1 MVCKELYVERYDWIV
16 HTFFDVDESCA
27 EEIMDVLF
35 NINCSAETARVAF
48 DKITSGKKN
57 VGLCFTNYKM
67 RESVL
72 VVSKSTSSAEFI
84 NSLHHE
90 LVHLPSHI
98 AHECNLDPQGE
109 EIAYLSGDIIMR
121 IYPHVAYLLCD
132 KCRNKY
138 LDYEKE

>member
-1 MVCKELYVERYDWIV
+1 MVTQEIYIPKYRWRIHAFFAVSEYWVEP
-16 HTFFDVDESCA
+16 
-27 EEIMDVLF
+27 IMDLLWELDCDSERAKKAYD
-35 NINCSAETARVAF
+35 NL
-48 DKITSGKKN
+48 TSGELN
-57 VGLCFTNYKM
+57 NGLCYSNYKM

-90 LVHLPSHI
+90 LVHLQSHI

>member
-35 NINCSAETARVAF
+35 NINCSAETARAAF
-48 DKITSGKKN
+48 EKITSGKEN

-72 VVSKSTSSAEFI
+72 VVSKL
-84 NSLHHE
+84 SLI
-90 LVHLPSHI
+90 HI
-98 AHECNLDPQGE
+98 
-109 EIAYLSGDIIMR
+109 
-121 IYPHVAYLLCD
+121 
-132 KCRNKY
+132 
-138 LDYEKE
+138 